1 MSNRIMS
8 PPPVPRGF
16 PPFPAFLYGLLISCA
31 GIVIYVLGVMI
42 GFFRIFL
49 DPHGHWIQVV
59 DRIIWY
65 SGMPVVAGLILI
77 LFDLTVLLPKKRSRR
92 TIYRDPLGNTDL
104 TVVLTAYND
113 EPSIGSAVEDFR
125 SHPKVKRVIVVDNNS
140 EDRTSEVARQA
151 GALVVTE
158 RRQGYGNCVLRAL
171 QEGSCCTDT
180 ELTLLCEGDMTFRSY
195 DIEKFL
201 AYMPHADIVN
211 GTRISEQLRAHRTQL
226 TNFMYY
232 GNFFAGKLLE
242 LKHIGRGT
250 FTDLGTTYKLC
261 RNSALERL
269 LPLMNP
275 GINLEFNAHFLDIAL
290 GNGTRIVEC
299 PITFHNRVGISKGGN
314 ASNWRA
320 LNVGA
325 RMITGIVIGWRKR
338 PEAP

>member
-1 MSNRIMS
+1 MSNRTI
-8 PPPVPRGF
+8 PPTPVRRGIVAF
-16 PPFPAFLYGLLISCA
+16 SAFLYGFLIF
-31 GIVIYVLGVMI
+31 GVGFVIYILGVTI

-49 DPHGHWIQVV
+49 DPHGHWVQEV

-77 LFDLTVLLPKKRSRR
+77 LFDVAVLLPKKRSRK
-92 TIYRDPLGNTDL
+92 TIYWEKLGNTDL

-113 EPSIGSAVEDFR
+113 ETSIGPAVEDFR

-140 EDRTSEVARQA
+140 DDRTSDVARQA
-151 GALVVTE
+151 GALVVME
-158 RRQGYGNCVLRAL
+158 HRQGYGNCCFRAL
-171 QEGSCCTDT
+171 KEGSQCTDT

-201 AYMPHADIVN
+201 AYLPHADIVN

-242 LKHIGRGT
+242 LKHIGQGT

-290 GNGTRIVEC
+290 GNGIRIVEC

-320 LNVGA
+320 LKVGA
-325 RMITGIVIGWRKR
+325 RMIAGIVIGWRKR
-338 PEAP
+338 P

>member
-1 MSNRIMS
+1 MSKRAILT
-8 PPPVPRGF
+8 PPVPRGIAA
-16 PPFPAFLYGLLISCA
+16 FPAFLYGVLISGA
-31 GIVIYVLGVMI
+31 GFAIYLLGVFI

-49 DPHGHWIQVV
+49 DPHGHWIQGV

-65 SGMPVVAGLILI
+65 SGMPVVAGILLI

-92 TIYRDPLGNTDL
+92 TICWDPPGNSDL

-125 SHPKVKRVIVVDNNS
+125 SHPNVKRVIVVDNNS
-140 EDRTSEVARQA
+140 EDRTPEVARQA

-158 RRQGYGNCVLRAL
+158 SRQGYGNCVLRAL
-171 QEGSCCTDT
+171 REGSRCTDT

-201 AYMPHADIVN
+201 AYLPHADIVN

-226 TNFMYY
+226 TSFMYY
-232 GNFFAGKLLE
+232 GNFFAGKLME

-261 RNSALERL
+261 RNSALTRL
-269 LPLMNP
+269 LPLTNP
-275 GINLEFNAHFLDIAL
+275 AINLEFNAHFLDIAL
-290 GNGTRIVEC
+290 RNGIRVVEC
-299 PITFHNRVGISKGGN
+299 PITFHTRVGISKGGN

-338 PEAP
+338 ANDP

>member
-1 MSNRIMS
+1 MSNRAVLTT
-8 PPPVPRGF
+8 PVPRGIAA
-16 PPFPAFLYGLLISCA
+16 FPAFLYGLLISGA
-31 GIVIYVLGVMI
+31 GFIIYILGVLT

-49 DPHGHWIQVV
+49 DPHGHWIQEI

-65 SGMPVVAGLILI
+65 SGMPVVAGFILI
-77 LFDLTVLLPKKRSRR
+77 MFDLTVLLPKKRSRR
-92 TIYRDPLGNTDL
+92 TIYWDPPGNTDL

-140 EDRTSEVARQA
+140 KDRTSEVARKA

-158 RRQGYGNCVLRAL
+158 PRQGYGNCVLRAL
-171 QEGSCCTDT
+171 KEGSRWPDT

-261 RNSALERL
+261 RNSALARL
-269 LPLMNP
+269 LPLTNP

-290 GNGTRIVEC
+290 GNDIRIVEC

-314 ASNWRA
+314 ANNWRA
-320 LNVGA
+320 LKVGA

-338 PEAP
+338 QKEL

>member
-1 MSNRIMS
+1 MSNRTML
-8 PPPVPRGF
+8 PTPVPRGIAA
-16 PPFPAFLYGLLISCA
+16 FPASLYGILIS
-31 GIVIYVLGVMI
+31 GTGFVIYLLGVMI

-49 DPHGHWIQVV
+49 DPHEHWIQVA

-77 LFDLTVLLPKKRSRR
+77 LFDLTMLLPKKRSRR
-92 TIYRDPLGNTDL
+92 TIYWNPLINTDL

-140 EDRTSEVARQA
+140 EDRTAEVARQA
-151 GALVVTE
+151 GALVITE

-171 QEGSCCTDT
+171 QEGSRCTDA

-201 AYMPHADIVN
+201 AYIPHADIVN
-211 GTRISEQLRAHRTQL
+211 GTRISEQLRAHRTQMTL
-226 TNFMYY
+226 FMYY
-232 GNFFAGKLLE
+232 GNFFGGKLLE

-261 RNSALERL
+261 RNSALEHL

-290 GNGTRIVEC
+290 GNGIRIVEC

-314 ASNWRA
+314 TNNWRA

-325 RMITGIVIGWRKR
+325 RMIIGIVIGWRKR
-338 PEAP
+338 PKDP